1 MRCPFPWWLAAL
13 LLALPAQTVIAE
25 AVACHVTYGGET
37 RVLQA
42 RPVASPYGVAVEKV
56 GSYFLFRVVFQ
67 KEPADLAAIKVYVL
81 ATRDSGPTPIHQAT
95 HAYPPPLVKAAPWGF
110 TGLNHV
116 YEPLRDGELSY
127 WCAWSGEVREVRE
140 VRRAAAVAKGRQ
152 Q

>member
-1 MRCPFPWWLAAL
+1 MPVSCPRRLILALLSAQ
-13 LLALPAQTVIAE
+13 LLALSARAAVAE
-25 AVACHVTYGGET
+25 TVACHVSYGGET

-42 RPVASPYGVAVEKV
+42 SPVVSPYVVAVEKV

-81 ATRDSGPTPIHQAT
+81 AARESGPTPIHQAT
-95 HAYPPPLVKAAPWGF
+95 HAYPPAVVKAAPWGF

-127 WCAWSGEVREVRE
+127 WCAWSGEVW
-140 VRRAAAVAKGRQ
+140 GGGGGG
-152 Q
+152 